1 MAGLMFQ
8 NDKYVIIEDG
18 TFINSV
24 KPFIVDNCILLL
36 KNCNIEFGDNK
47 PIKTHLDFCF
57 FTLLVELSRMPWSG
71 QIMLE
76 LN

>member
-1 MAGLMFQ
+1 MVGFMFL

-24 KPFIVDNCILLL
+24 KFFIVDNCILLL

-47 PIKTHLDFCF
+47 FIKTYLDFCL
-57 FTLLVELSRMPWSG
+57 FTLLVEFSRMFWSG
-71 QIMLE
+71 
-76 LN
+76 